1 MNRKPFAGTMLPA
14 KSRVTQVVVMMV
26 FAVVALSGAFAN
38 SNQTRQVTK
47 SEFTT
52 PAPSPTPPPQE
63 WVELDIIAPQQT
75 VEVTTRAD
83 HYTARFQHRAKV
95 YPNGRANG
103 MLELTTPRGELVR
116 YDSFYGTGVYKS
128 TDSGKTWLQVM
139 LRLRRASAP
148 RGDEIT
154 VMLRPAPSPSGPGAT
169 GNVYTVTFGGSLSGS
184 FAANYQIKIRLR
196 DTDGPSKPR
205 ANVDRQNSANS
216 ELTAATPTATP
227 PAKEKTEKGG
237 RERYHPLPKP
247 VRVLDSR
254 NAQTRT
260 ADKAAVSIPAP
271 QLEFVGKEAYEVNGT
286 KLIRYKLS
294 VTHRASHPDFLWQP
308 TPHLAPCG
316 KNRNASRT
324 WVEIFGSPGDQ
335 KLNSFC
341 ALRSSDDLGDLW
353 FAEQAGEQ
361 APPCVY
367 IVMTDRETGKNYRS
381 NRVCSRIFT
390 ATNRVKPDD
399 NPDPA
404 KDRFYRT
411 KPHVNVAADGDVKRR
426 STVAERVAVPAREKM
441 PTADAPA
448 TEDLATGQQP
458 TLDRKAF
465 EDSLHAAVAPNV
477 MGYTFLLIKDGR
489 VVTEGAGGLAR
500 NAADGEMK
508 MTTSTPQN
516 MGSLFKFI
524 TGVTVL
530 HLLDRAPA
538 GSAGGN
544 NSFQTRLD
552 APVKLLYPQLWNA
565 GIKTPTIR
573 NITFRHLLQH
583 RSGFR
588 GCSTPLGCFGKPYN
602 TTLLGVRKYE
612 NINFQLLGFLIP
624 LYTNPELNQG
634 LNAVAKT
641 VPEDEGDH
649 HIQMVLSDRMDRFLH
664 QTMFPLAPGKIS
676 ASCDAENEYRA
687 TGAYGYVSKSDTG
700 KGIITSR
707 KAGGK
712 PCVGS
717 GGYWMSI
724 RDFGAFVAAALH
736 SDRMLSQQARLEMYR
751 TGMPADDRLVW
762 SFTTSDP
769 WISDKFKM
777 STIIWSNG
785 IQPYDGG
792 QSFNTVLL
800 RLPLNYELMV
810 FVNSGGMS
818 VNSLASAGL
827 KAFRAGMEP

>member
-196 DTDGPSKPR
+196 DDDGTGT
-205 ANVDRQNSANS
+205 NVGRQNSVNS
-216 ELTAATPTATP
+216 AGSRPAGERRPTAATPAT
-227 PAKEKTEKGG
+227 
-237 RERYHPLPKP
+237 
-247 VRVLDSR
+247 
-254 NAQTRT
+254 Q
-260 ADKAAVSIPAP
+260 
-271 QLEFVGKEAYEVNGT
+271 
-286 KLIRYKLS
+286 
-294 VTHRASHPDFLWQP
+294 
-308 TPHLAPCG
+308 
-316 KNRNASRT
+316 
-324 WVEIFGSPGDQ
+324 
-335 KLNSFC
+335 
-341 ALRSSDDLGDLW
+341 
-353 FAEQAGEQ
+353 
-361 APPCVY
+361 
-367 IVMTDRETGKNYRS
+367 
-381 NRVCSRIFT
+381 
-390 ATNRVKPDD
+390 
-399 NPDPA
+399 
-404 KDRFYRT
+404 
-411 KPHVNVAADGDVKRR
+411 
-426 STVAERVAVPAREKM
+426 
-441 PTADAPA
+441 
-448 TEDLATGQQP
+448 DLATGQQP
-458 TLDRKAF
+458 TFDRRAF

-477 MGYTFLLIKDGR
+477 MGYTFLLIKEGR
-489 VVTEGAGGLAR
+489 VVAEGAGGLAR
-500 NAADGEMK
+500 NAADGQMK
-508 MTTSTPQN
+508 MTTNTPQN
-516 MGSLFKFI
+516 MGSLFKFV

-530 HLLDRAPA
+530 HLLDRPPA

-544 NSFQTRLD
+544 NTFETRLD
-552 APVKLLYPQLWNA
+552 APVALLYPQLWNA

-588 GCSTPLGCFGKPYN
+588 GCSTPLGCFGKRYN
-602 TTLLGVRKYE
+602 TTLFGVREYE

-724 RDFGAFVAAALH
+724 RDFGSFVAAALH
-736 SDRMLSQQARLEMYR
+736 SDRMLSEQARLEMYR

-810 FVNSGGMS
+810 FVNSGGMG
-818 VNSLASAGL
+818 VDSLASAGL